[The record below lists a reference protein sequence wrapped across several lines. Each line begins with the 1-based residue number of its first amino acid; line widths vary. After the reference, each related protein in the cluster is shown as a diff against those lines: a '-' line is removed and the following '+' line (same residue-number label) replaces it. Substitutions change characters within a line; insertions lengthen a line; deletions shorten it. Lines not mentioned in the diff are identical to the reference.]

1 MEYKILIPS
10 YHRHERQDTLDLLSS
25 DVFRRDDIII
35 STQEASDY
43 TMYAERY
50 GERATVIY
58 KKGNSVG
65 DNRNTLLEWCQENR
79 VKRAVMLDDDIRA
92 FRTYDGAKITQ
103 PLQIEKMLS
112 QCFSLAE
119 KHGATIFGAYM
130 VDNTFFMKNTVS
142 VNKLLIGTVLGFT
155 DTSLRFD
162 PQFRI
167 KEDFELCLRLI
178 SKGRRVLRFNSLI
191 PTHVRCERISTK
203 CRWLTTCVGCG
214 TTRRR
219 DNLPINCSRGYYDLT
234 EKMKKVISFTSTK
247 RNKLISGRRRTYQ
260 SRT

>member
-35 STQEASDY
+35 STQDASDY
-43 TMYAERY
+43 TVYSERY

-103 PLQIEKMLS
+103 PLQIKKMLS

-142 VNKLLIGTVLGFT
+142 VNKLLIGTVLGFN

-178 SKGRRVLRFNSLI
+178 SKGRRVLRFNSFSAI
-191 PTHVRCERISTK
+191 ARHKTKGGCENDWKLGYLDEVANILVMTYPNLVKLSH
-203 CRWLTTCVGCG
+203 
-214 TTRRR
+214 RRGE
-219 DNLPINCSRGYYDLT
+219 I
-234 EKMKKVISFTSTK
+234 KMI
-247 RNKLISGRRRTYQ
+247 
-260 SRT
+260 